1 MTKLANHGSWIDL
14 SKTSRSLRNKR
25 KKSMRIHLGGSSRQS
40 LVTARVKLDAAVK
53 GATSAASSEL
63 STHLFFAAN
72 VLSRNTSLRR
82 AFADPSRDAASKGAL
97 VKGLFG
103 KSLSAMALEILT
115 DVAALR
121 WSSAGDLV
129 HVLEQLAI
137 EAEATAANINNELD
151 RVEDELFETSHIV
164 IDNFELR
171 KALVG
176 TGTPE
181 AKSALISEVLA
192 KKASPSTVKLAVA
205 LVTSL
210 RGRSIEAAFADY
222 LFGLANRRNRL
233 IAVIRVASEISDAQK
248 ARLATAI
255 EKQVGQPIRVN
266 LEVDSSILGGVSV
279 KFADELVD
287 GSVSNRLA
295 SAGRALAGNK

>member
-1 MTKLANHGSWIDL
+1 
-14 SKTSRSLRNKR
+14 
-25 KKSMRIHLGGSSRQS
+25 MRIHLGGSSRQS

-53 GATSAASSEL
+53 GAASAAASEL
-63 STHLFFAAN
+63 STQLFFAAD
-72 VLSRNTSLRR
+72 VLSKNTSLRR

-97 VKGLFG
+97 VKDLFG
-103 KSLSAMALEILT
+103 KTLSALALEILT
-115 DVAALR
+115 NVSALR

-129 HVLEQLAI
+129 HVVEQLAI
-137 EAEATAANINNELD
+137 EAEASAANINNELD

-248 ARLATAI
+248 SRLATAI

-266 LEVDSSILGGVSV
+266 LEVDPSILGGVSV